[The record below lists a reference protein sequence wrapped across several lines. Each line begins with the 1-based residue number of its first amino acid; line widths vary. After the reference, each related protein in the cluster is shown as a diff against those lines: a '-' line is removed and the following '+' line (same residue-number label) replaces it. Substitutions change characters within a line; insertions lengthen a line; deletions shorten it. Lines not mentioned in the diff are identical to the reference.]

1 VVAGGAIV
9 SAIALLVVGVVMPFA
24 HHWGEREAAYA
35 ASYAQW
41 VKLDG
46 LVANQGRLERAV
58 GGMERASAADTGR
71 LVNGDTPALAAST
84 LQGLV
89 QQYANAS
96 GVQVERIDVAGEAKP
111 DKPGLLAIPVQ
122 LQARG
127 DVYGLVQF
135 LERVQEGDK
144 LLVVDELTLD
154 SGLETDLGEMQAAS
168 YGGATARAAPL
179 SWTLR
184 LHGLYEGSA
193 VGESAAL
200 SAPISSVPAPTAS
213 ATPVMTAPVMT
224 APVMTAPVM
233 TAPVMTAPVTTA
245 PVTATPVSPG
255 GTPPHLTVP
264 SRTRMAA
271 P

>member
-1 VVAGGAIV
+1 MKASPSLFDTFRRLNPRERRVVAAGAIV
-9 SAIALLVVGVVMPFA
+9 SAVALVVVGLVMPFA
-24 HHWGEREAAYA
+24 HHWSEREAAYA

-41 VKLDG
+41 SKLAN
-46 LVANQGRLERAV
+46 LVANRGRLERAV
-58 GGMERASAADTGR
+58 DGIERSSVADTGR
-71 LVNGDTPALAAST
+71 LVTGDTPALAAST

-96 GVQVERIDVAGEAKP
+96 GVQVERIDVAGTAKA

-135 LERVQEGDK
+135 LERVQGGDK

-154 SGLETDLGEMQAAS
+154 SGLETDLGQMQAQAAS
-168 YGGATARAAPL
+168 YGGAAGRAAPL

-184 LHGLYEGSA
+184 VHGLYDGSA
-193 VGESAAL
+193 
-200 SAPISSVPAPTAS
+200 
-213 ATPVMTAPVMT
+213 
-224 APVMTAPVM
+224 
-233 TAPVMTAPVTTA
+233 
-245 PVTATPVSPG
+245 PG
-255 GTPPHLTVP
+255 V
-264 SRTRMAA
+264 AA